1 MQDGLRATPCPGP
14 RMTPGKLEWQSI
26 IFGGFLRWIR
36 DVISADLQVAG
47 YPKSR
52 NGNVSEMTQGHVDT
66 KLLLVIYLT
75 VIIRSSLL
83 VLFDIM
89 LLLLGLVVSFSTSF
103 RGSSFFDIMNTSF

>member
-14 RMTPGKLEWQSI
+14 RMTPLGKLEWQSI

-75 VIIRSSLL
+75 VIIRPSLL

-89 LLLLGLVVSFSTSF
+89 LLLLSVGGQL
-103 RGSSFFDIMNTSF
+103 FDIFERIFVF